1 MAISQ
6 DTTVYRGIVYRL
18 IPGTRARA
26 RSLASL
32 AGACRYVW
40 NELLDQQ
47 EALYLEARSL
57 GTKPP
62 TPTFFTLGQGFK
74 QLRDAT
80 PWLQELPMA
89 PVRYTLKYQADA
101 WRAYFRG
108 HGGRPRF
115 KSRRGDD
122 SVTLPQDIRIRS
134 GKLYIPRLG
143 AYVLRRRGGNPYPAG
158 RPVRATIRRC
168 LERWYCTVTYAVP
181 ADSVQPIDNG
191 LALGVDMNVGQV
203 AVSTG
208 DILRAPDTSRLEA
221 RRRRYQRMMARRCRG
236 SKRRA
241 VARHRAAKTSRRIAR
256 IRHNWHHHVSRVLAD
271 TAGLV
276 CVEALNTKAMTAS
289 AKGTMDEPGTNV
301 RQKSG
306 LNRTI
311 LATGWHQLR
320 QMLDYKA
327 THVVAIPPA
336 FTSQT
341 CHRCGVVDATSRKS
355 QSRYECGHCGYTGN
369 ADTNAAL
376 NIQAS
381 GTGASGRRGAL
392 VLQGHSNDPS
402 KGVSDSVL
410 AEFGT

>member
-1 MAISQ
+1 MAVAKS
-6 DTTVYRGIVYRL
+6 TTAHRSIVYRL

-26 RSLASL
+26 AALSRL

-40 NELLDQQ
+40 NEMLDQQ

-62 TPTFFTLGQGFK
+62 SPTFFTLGKAFT
-74 QLRDAT
+74 QLRAVT
-80 PWLQELPMA
+80 PWLQELPMV
-89 PVRYTLKYQADA
+89 PIRYALKHQADA
-101 WRAYFRG
+101 WRAFFRG

-208 DILRAPDTSRLEA
+208 DILRASDTSRLEA
-221 RRRRYQRMMARRCRG
+221 RRKRYQRMMARRCRG

-241 VARHRAAKTSRRIAR
+241 VARHRAAKTSRRIAT
-256 IRHNWHHHVSRVLAD
+256 IHHNWHHHISRVLANS
-271 TAGLV
+271 AGLV
-276 CVEALNTKAMTAS
+276 CIEDLKTRNMTRS
-289 AKGTMDEPGTNV
+289 AKGTVEEPGRNV
-301 RQKSG
+301 RQKAG
-306 LNRTI
+306 LNREI
-311 LATGWHQLR
+311 LRTGWSQLR
-320 QMLDYKA
+320 AMLEYKA
-327 THVVAIPPA
+327 THVVAVPPA

-341 CHRCGVVDATSRKS
+341 CSTCGVVDAESRKS

-381 GTGASGRRGAL
+381 GTGASGRREAL
-392 VLQGHSNDPS
+392 VLSGYLTDPS
-402 KGVSDSVL
+402 IDVLDS
-410 AEFGT
+410 ASGF